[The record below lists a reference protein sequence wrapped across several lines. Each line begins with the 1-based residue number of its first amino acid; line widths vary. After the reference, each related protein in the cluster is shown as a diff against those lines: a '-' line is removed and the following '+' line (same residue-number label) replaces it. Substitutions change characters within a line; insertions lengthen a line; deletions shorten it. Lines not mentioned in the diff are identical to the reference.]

1 MIQRSPYGRYDIGF
15 TRFAPVY
22 LAAPVLA
29 KRSFNGFLFKPSL
42 EKKKQSKNGDPLR
55 DDIYG
60 DLVER

>member
-29 KRSFNGFLFKPSL
+29 KRSFNGFLFKPNL
-42 EKKKQSKNGDPLR
+42 EKKKTIKKWRPFARRHLWWPS
-55 DDIYG
+55 
-60 DLVER
+60 